1 MYPPPPCLPHCHTV
15 DLTEDPADTETTA
28 GEDPT
33 PSAAGA
39 ASEGGGF
46 QYNSPYANSFASAIA
61 ANKRRR
67 QTPAYK
73 EAAAAA
79 ERAME
84 EPIFKNGRLI
94 KPGQFGHPSRKRG
107 RANPRPAQK
116 PAAKPPPPVVSGATV
131 VVRLPPALWGGAMPT
146 APVTAAG
153 GHSWG
158 PAAVA
163 AVAAAGEG
171 VQQRPAAAAAAG
183 GGGERQRQTAAAAAS
198 GGGERQQ
205 PAATVAAG
213 SGGEQQRQR
222 RAAAVAAAA
231 AVRGNSPAA
240 RAAEGGGVGGRKSRL
255 KPEVPDLIPGDSL
268 GSVLAFLRCASLQ
281 LGLGHSMQQE
291 QMREHLAGL
300 ADKYRC
306 VYVFSAGGGGG
317 WLGV

>member
-1 MYPPPPCLPHCHTV
+1 
-15 DLTEDPADTETTA
+15 
-28 GEDPT
+28 
-33 PSAAGA
+33 
-39 ASEGGGF
+39 
-46 QYNSPYANSFASAIA
+46 
-61 ANKRRR
+61 
-67 QTPAYK
+67 
-73 EAAAAA
+73 
-79 ERAME
+79 ME
-84 EPIFKNGRLI
+84 EPTFKNGRLI
-94 KPGQFGHPSRKRG
+94 NPGQFGHPSRKRG

-131 VVRLPPALWGGAMPT
+131 MVRLPPALWGGAMPT

-153 GHSWG
+153 VHSWG
-158 PAAVA
+158 PAAAAAVA
-163 AVAAAGEG
+163 AAGEGVNQRPAAAAGEG
-171 VQQRPAAAAAAG
+171 VQQRPAAG

-198 GGGERQQ
+198 GGGEQQQ

-213 SGGEQQRQR
+213 SGGEQQRQQRQR

-306 VYVFSAGGGGG
+306 VYVFSAGGGG
-317 WLGV
+317 WLGLGWKVVAVCVGGGGAGQMEAG